1 MGGSDGSVWEVAVG
15 IKRNDAN
22 IEEREWLQVEAE
34 RSYDVELT
42 GKYTG
47 KWVQR
52 VGMVSV
58 WEVAVG
64 IKRNDA
70 QIEEREWLQ
79 VEAERSY
86 EV

>member
-1 MGGSDGSVWEVAVG
+1 MPSGQGEIRRDTGGLCVGGSDGSVWEVAVG

-47 KWVQR
+47 KWVQC
-52 VGMVSV
+52 VGMGGSS
-58 WEVAVG
+58 G
-64 IKRNDA
+64 DK
-70 QIEEREWLQ
+70 EE
-79 VEAERSY
+79 
-86 EV
+86 

>member
-1 MGGSDGSVWEVAVG
+1 MG

-47 KWVQR
+47 KWVQC
-52 VGMVSV
+52 VGMGGSS
-58 WEVAVG
+58 G
-64 IKRNDA
+64 DK
-70 QIEEREWLQ
+70 EE
-79 VEAERSY
+79 
-86 EV
+86 